1 MPSASEQ
8 AAIDEAARRSVDDQM
23 DGYLSKKKKTST
35 GGRMA
40 DHTTIQRK
48 SRKKQQ
54 GLCRWRVHRGGTDA
68 PGLRWLV
75 AVCVCVLQRT
85 CWRPKLPRP
94 PRWAAGT
101 SQPKACTRAA
111 ARRRPPPRRS
121 GRQSFRPRRRRRSDA
136 AFSDAAFSDAAFSD
150 AAFSDAAF
158 SDAQQ
163 PRAMVT
169 CRQGAV
175 TCSDL

>member
-75 AVCVCVLQRT
+75 AVCVVCV
-85 CWRPKLPRP
+85 
-94 PRWAAGT
+94 AADLLAA
-101 SQPKACTRAA
+101 QAAKAA
-111 ARRRPPPRRS
+111 ALGGGDKPAKSVYQGRRKK
-121 GRQSFRPRRRRRSDA
+121 A
-136 AFSDAAFSDAAFSD
+136 APTKTIRATELSAAEKKT
-150 AAFSDAAF
+150 
-158 SDAQQ
+158 Q
-163 PRAMVT
+163 
-169 CRQGAV
+169 
-175 TCSDL
+175 